1 MKRNI
6 NNQPEKS
13 YKRLK
18 LEKEIFSESIK
29 DIKLMFND
37 EFNEINNESWFI
49 NSLKKPNSSSKDQIH
64 SSSNNNNNNNSNTIT
79 ERKRSLGDT
88 TIHSRPSLASS
99 RTNTMG
105 KHISPQNSHKK
116 LNYDCIN
123 LAFLDD
129 EVLTDTSTTPKVVL
143 KSSTPRSLI
152 NFDLY
157 EDIDL
162 PKINLENDLKLID
175 KMIVN
180 NF

>member
-1 MKRNI
+1 MKRSI

-18 LEKEIFSESIK
+18 LEKEIFSQSIK

-64 SSSNNNNNNNSNTIT
+64 NNSNNSNNKTGT
-79 ERKRSLGDT
+79 TTQRKNSLGDT
-88 TIHSRPSLASS
+88 TIHSDPSLTSS
-99 RTNTMG
+99 RSNTVD
-105 KHISPQNSHKK
+105 KHITPQNPHKK